1 MKPLSAATLRRR
13 VPGPHR
19 DPGSSEFIRGD
30 ATPLRSPVRSRP
42 VMGFMLLLAM
52 LAGCD
57 SSSRPE
63 PESSTGVKKTDAVV
77 KPQASGLTVEQENI
91 RRRLQMENL
100 PGTLKHLYVISAM
113 SGDVILYSTV
123 KGKVTSSGKRLS
135 PYEIKTGSS
144 GREGFPIYFGD
155 RRYYTTEV
163 LQDDGSYGSSIP
175 YLYWWDTRDV
185 YHQHYVT
192 GGQIVHLS
200 DQPIAVP
207 KVILNLETV
216 EPERAEN

>member
-1 MKPLSAATLRRR
+1 MMHALVPLRRQRHGSAAFKAGLPLSMA
-13 VPGPHR
+13 
-19 DPGSSEFIRGD
+19 
-30 ATPLRSPVRSRP
+30 
-42 VMGFMLLLAM
+42 LALC
-52 LAGCD
+52 LAGCEPP
-57 SSSRPE
+57 SRT
-63 PESSTGVKKTDAVV
+63 PESSSGVTKTDAVV
-77 KPQASGLTVEQENI
+77 SPQASGLTVEQENI
-91 RRRLQMENL
+91 RRRLHMENV
-100 PGTLKHLYVISAM
+100 PGGIKHLYVISAM

-135 PYEIKTGSS
+135 PYAIKTGSA
-144 GREGFPIYFGD
+144 GREGFPIEFGD

-185 YHQHYVT
+185 YHQHYVN

-200 DQPIAVP
+200 DQPISVP

-216 EPERAEN
+216 ELQQEQD

>member
-1 MKPLSAATLRRR
+1 MQRLMASRPRRR
-13 VPGPHR
+13 GSGPLL
-19 DPGSSEFIRGD
+19 PC
-30 ATPLRSPVRSRP
+30 
-42 VMGFMLLLAM
+42 MLLTAVLT
-52 LAGCD
+52 LCLGGCE
-57 SSSRPE
+57 SPSRT
-63 PESSTGVKKTDAVV
+63 PESSSGVAKTDAEVS
-77 KPQASGLTVEQENI
+77 PQASGLTVEQENI

-100 PGTLKHLYVISAM
+100 PGSIKHLYVISAM

-135 PYEIKTGSS
+135 PYGIKTGSS
-144 GREGFPIYFGD
+144 GREGFPIEFGE

-200 DQPIAVP
+200 DQPISVP

-216 EPERAEN
+216 ELREDGN

>member
-1 MKPLSAATLRRR
+1 MQPLMASRPRRR
-13 VPGPHR
+13 GSGPILACMLFTAALTVLL
-19 DPGSSEFIRGD
+19 GGCE
-30 ATPLRSPVRSRP
+30 SPSAP
-42 VMGFMLLLAM
+42 
-52 LAGCD
+52 
-57 SSSRPE
+57 
-63 PESSTGVKKTDAVV
+63 PESSSGVAKTDAVI

-91 RRRLQMENL
+91 RRRLQMENV
-100 PGTLKHLYVISAM
+100 PGSIKHLYVISAM

-144 GREGFPIYFGD
+144 GREGFPIQFGE

-200 DQPIAVP
+200 DQPISVP

-216 EPERAEN
+216 ELQPVEE

>member
-1 MKPLSAATLRRR
+1 MQVSRISLP
-13 VPGPHR
+13 
-19 DPGSSEFIRGD
+19 FC
-30 ATPLRSPVRSRP
+30 RSLRP
-42 VMGFMLLLAM
+42 VAACVLSTAVLVLS
-52 LAGCD
+52 LAGCEPPP
-57 SSSRPE
+57 RT
-63 PESSTGVKKTDAVV
+63 PESSSGVTKTDAEVA
-77 KPQASGLTVEQENI
+77 PQASGFTVEQENI

-100 PGTLKHLYVISAM
+100 PGSIKHLYVISAM

-135 PYEIKTGSS
+135 PYGIKTGSS
-144 GREGFPIYFGD
+144 GREGFPIEFGE

-200 DQPIAVP
+200 DQPISVP

-216 EPERAEN
+216 ELQEDGS

>member
-1 MKPLSAATLRRR
+1 MQAFRTPIPR
-13 VPGPHR
+13 HR
-19 DPGSSEFIRGD
+19 DPRLVTACVLVAVMMALCLPGCEM
-30 ATPLRSPVRSRP
+30 PSRT
-42 VMGFMLLLAM
+42 
-52 LAGCD
+52 
-57 SSSRPE
+57 
-63 PESSTGVKKTDAVV
+63 PESSSGVTKTEAEVA
-77 KPQASGLTVEQENI
+77 PQASGLTVEQENI

-100 PGTLKHLYVISAM
+100 PGSIKHLYVISAM

-135 PYEIKTGSS
+135 PYGIKTGSS
-144 GREGFPIYFGD
+144 GREGFPIEFGE

-200 DQPIAVP
+200 DQLWQDI
-207 KVILNLETV
+207 
-216 EPERAEN
+216 

>member
-1 MKPLSAATLRRR
+1 MTH
-13 VPGPHR
+13 V
-19 DPGSSEFIRGD
+19 
-30 ATPLRSPVRSRP
+30 
-42 VMGFMLLLAM
+42 LLTAM
-52 LAGCD
+52 LALCLSGCEMP
-57 SSSRPE
+57 SRT
-63 PESSTGVKKTDAVV
+63 PESSSGVTKTDADVS
-77 KPQASGLTVEQENI
+77 PQASGLTVEQENI

-100 PGTLKHLYVISAM
+100 PGSIKHLYVISAM

-135 PYEIKTGSS
+135 PYGIKTGSS
-144 GREGFPIYFGD
+144 GREGFPIEFD
-155 RRYYTTEV
+155 ARRYYTTEV

-200 DQPIAVP
+200 DQPISVP

-216 EPERAEN
+216 ELQEDGS

>member
-1 MKPLSAATLRRR
+1 MQAFRVWVPRRR
-13 VPGPHR
+13 GLRLVTACVLVAVTLALCLPGCEMP
-19 DPGSSEFIRGD
+19 
-30 ATPLRSPVRSRP
+30 SRT
-42 VMGFMLLLAM
+42 
-52 LAGCD
+52 
-57 SSSRPE
+57 
-63 PESSTGVKKTDAVV
+63 PESSSGVTKTDAEVA
-77 KPQASGLTVEQENI
+77 PQASGLTVEQENI
-91 RRRLQMENL
+91 RRRLQMENM
-100 PGTLKHLYVISAM
+100 PGSIKHLYVISAM

-135 PYEIKTGSS
+135 PYGIKTGSS
-144 GREGFPIYFGD
+144 GREGFPIEFGE

-200 DQPIAVP
+200 DQPISVP

-216 EPERAEN
+216 ELQEGGN